1 MSGTPSGPASGPA
14 SGAASDPA
22 SGAASG
28 PASGAASGPV
38 IRGFEPFDLPGMY
51 EVCLRTGDSGRDA
64 TALYRDPYLLGHV
77 YAGPYPVADPRLT
90 FVLADSLGVAGY
102 VVATA
107 DTMAFERWLESSW
120 WPVLRAQHPRSQAVD
135 PGDGTQDWQ
144 RVAHLHDAGVTEDE
158 LYERYPAHLHID
170 LLPRAQGAGTGR
182 RLMETLLAA
191 LRERGVPGVHLGV
204 GSGNPGARAFY
215 LRIGFHE
222 ERVAGWGSTMA
233 LDLRPPTLHH

>member
-1 MSGTPSGPASGPA
+1 
-14 SGAASDPA
+14 
-22 SGAASG
+22 
-28 PASGAASGPV
+28 
-38 IRGFEPFDLPGMY
+38 MY

-77 YAGPYPVADPRLT
+77 YAGPYPVADPGLT
-90 FVLADSLGVAGY
+90 FVLADHLGVAGY

-107 DTMAFERWLESSW
+107 DTTAFERWLEANW
-120 WPVLRAQHPRSQAVD
+120 WPVLRAQYPRSQAAD
-135 PGDGTQDWQ
+135 PGNGTHDWQ
-144 RVAHLHDAGVTEDE
+144 RVAHLHDAAVVDDE

-170 LLPRAQGAGTGR
+170 LLPRAQGAGAGR

-215 LRIGFHE
+215 LRIGLQRGARGRLGLDHGAGLATVIRPRNRLQHSARCCR
-222 ERVAGWGSTMA
+222 RVACIVLESLW
-233 LDLRPPTLHH
+233 LRRTC